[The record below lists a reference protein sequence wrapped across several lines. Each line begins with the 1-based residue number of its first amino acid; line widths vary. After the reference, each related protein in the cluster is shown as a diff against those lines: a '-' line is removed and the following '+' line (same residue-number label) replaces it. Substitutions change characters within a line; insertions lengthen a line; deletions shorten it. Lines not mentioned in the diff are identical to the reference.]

1 MFFPLVSL
9 VVSDWWLLKI
19 PRDYPAQSANL
30 TIYSALVA
38 TAVVLLIIR
47 AWLFFYAVINSS
59 QILYN
64 RMLSSVMKAP
74 VLFHDTNPVGRILN
88 RFSNDID
95 IMDNTLPDTFLEA
108 IQLVLYSIGSVV
120 LPTVLN
126 PWVAL
131 GSLPLV
137 IAVTLIGRYYVTSSR
152 ELSRLEAQNKSPVL
166 SHFTDTIEGLP
177 TIKAHEMEAFSLDKF
192 CR

>member
-1 MFFPLVSL
+1 
-9 VVSDWWLLKI
+9 
-19 PRDYPAQSANL
+19 
-30 TIYSALVA
+30 
-38 TAVVLLIIR
+38 
-47 AWLFFYAVINSS
+47 
-59 QILYN
+59 
-64 RMLSSVMKAP
+64 MKAP
-74 VLFHDTNPVGRILN
+74 VLFYDTNPVGRILN

-95 IMDNTLPDTFLEA
+95 IMDNTLPDSFLEA
-108 IQLVLYSIGSVV
+108 VQLVLYSIGSIV

-152 ELSRLEAQNKSPVL
+152 ELSRLEAENKSPVL

-177 TIKAHEMEAFSLDKF
+177 TIKTHKMEAFFLDTF

>member
-1 MFFPLVSL
+1 M
-9 VVSDWWLLKI
+9 
-19 PRDYPAQSANL
+19 
-30 TIYSALVA
+30 
-38 TAVVLLIIR
+38 VLLIIR

-59 QILYN
+59 QILHE
-64 RMLSSVMKAP
+64 RMLSSVIKAP

-95 IMDNTLPDTFLEA
+95 IMDNTLPDSFLEA
-108 IQLVLYSIGSVV
+108 VQLVLYSIGSIV

-152 ELSRLEAQNKSPVL
+152 ELSRLEAENKSPVL